1 MYPENKV
8 YQHAAMN
15 QLEAI
20 LNKLT
25 RNGLIEYLVHSCKLE
40 RDGVWETCSREQL
53 TDMILKADY
62 GVEAFK
68 SYRAGG
74 K

>member
-1 MYPENKV
+1 MCPENKV
-8 YQHAAMN
+8 DQHAAMN

-20 LNKLT
+20 LKKLT

-40 RDGVWETCSREQL
+40 KDGVWETCDRTQL
-53 TDMILKADY
+53 IDLILKADY

-74 K
+74 